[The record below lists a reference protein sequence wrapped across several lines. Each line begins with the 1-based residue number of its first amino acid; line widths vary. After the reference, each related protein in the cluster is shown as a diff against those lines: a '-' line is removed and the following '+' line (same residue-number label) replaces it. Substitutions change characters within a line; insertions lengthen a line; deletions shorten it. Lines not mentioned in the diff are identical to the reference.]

1 MKKRIIIF
9 SLIAVTVSI
18 AAYSFINRESKVIN
32 NTTELEL
39 NLPNTPALVKDKEPL
54 DFFFY
59 IGSRF
64 ESIKKSD
71 ITKATSIYDFISE
84 EDKKL
89 IKKLH
94 ATELIIIIND
104 KRTNIREYSTKAD
117 LTKEQLQLLQS
128 MDYSKH
134 FVMKAIYENYDSEHH
149 DFNPHY
155 TVVPETQATYSEGNK
170 ALLQYL
176 KENKSKDTRFI
187 DEKKMQAVKVSFT
200 ITARGTMTNVTL
212 DRTTGYPQLDLELKE
227 LIKTTS
233 ENWIPAKNQ
242 VGENVDQE
250 LVLSFGLADS
260 C

>member
-9 SLIAVTVSI
+9 SLIVVTVSI

-32 NTTELEL
+32 NSHELER
-39 NLPNTPALVKDKEPL
+39 NLPSTPALVKDKEPL

-71 ITKATSIYDFISE
+71 ITKATSIYDFISV
-84 EDKKL
+84 EDKKQ
-89 IKKLH
+89 IKTLN
-94 ATELIIIIND
+94 ATELILVVND
-104 KRTNIREYSTKAD
+104 KRTNIREYGTAEN
-117 LTKEQLQLLQS
+117 LTSEQLNMLQS
-128 MDYSKH
+128 LDYSKH

-176 KENKSKDTRFI
+176 KENKSKDNRFI

-200 ITARGTMTNVTL
+200 ISANGTMTNVKL

-227 LIKTTS
+227 LIKNVP
-233 ENWIPAKNQ
+233 EHWIPAKNQ
-242 VGENVDQE
+242 DGNPVDQE
-250 LVLSFGLADS
+250 LVMSFGLADM